1 MDNLSMGNL
10 KEYVKSVTSENPEF
24 LTEEEAAEIEKTEKQ
39 REEDEKKYKAML
51 ADIKKQTASIIK
63 KTEKAYDL
71 RSQKQLYD
79 FLVHMEAGLSRF
91 N

>member
-1 MDNLSMGNL
+1 MGNL

-24 LTEEEAAEIEKTEKQ
+24 LTKEEVAEIEKSEKQ
-39 REEDEKKYKAML
+39 KKEEEKKYNTML
-51 ADIKKQTASIIK
+51 SDIKKQTASIIK

-71 RSQKQLYD
+71 KSQKQLYD
-79 FLVHMEAGLSRF
+79 FLVHMEAGLSKL